1 MEPLTKIIELNNNL
15 CFNDMYCDDVIHG
28 LLANGYVLNI
38 TPCKYND
45 DKYTV
50 MIEIGDV
57 DDSFISEPTEKS
69 GLQYIFTTQY
79 RVMIFC
85 GENQV
90 FYTNVVLSNDEIT
103 FKYGAKNDR
112 K

>member
-1 MEPLTKIIELNNNL
+1 MEPLTKIIELENNL
-15 CFNDMYCDDVIHG
+15 CFNDIYCDDVIHG
-28 LLANGYVLNI
+28 LLANGYILNI

-57 DDSFISEPTEKS
+57 DDSFISQPKVDND
-69 GLQYIFTTQY
+69 LQCIFTTQY

-85 GENQV
+85 GEDMEEEH
-90 FYTNVVLSNDEIT
+90 FGEYTYRGGDMNE
-103 FKYGAKNDR
+103 
-112 K
+112 

>member
-1 MEPLTKIIELNNNL
+1 MEPLTNIIELNNNF
-15 CFNDMYCDDVIHG
+15 CFSDIYCHDVIHG

-57 DDSFISEPTEKS
+57 DDSFIPESKVDN
-69 GLQYIFTTQY
+69 GLQYIFATQY
-79 RVMIFC
+79 RIVIFC
-85 GENQV
+85 GENQ
-90 FYTNVVLSNDEIT
+90 
-103 FKYGAKNDR
+103 G
-112 K
+112 

>member
-15 CFNDMYCDDVIHG
+15 CFNDIYCDDVIHG
-28 LLANGYVLNI
+28 LLANGYILNI

-57 DDSFISEPTEKS
+57 DDSFIPEPKVDN
-69 GLQYIFTTQY
+69 GL
-79 RVMIFC
+79 
-85 GENQV
+85 
-90 FYTNVVLSNDEIT
+90 
-103 FKYGAKNDR
+103 
-112 K
+112 

>member
-1 MEPLTKIIELNNNL
+1 MEPLTKIIELDNNM
-15 CFNDMYCDDVIHG
+15 CFNDICCNDVIHG

-57 DDSFISEPTEKS
+57 DDSFIPEPKVDN

-79 RVMIFC
+79 RIVILN
-85 GENQV
+85 GENMGEV
-90 FYTNVVLSNDEIT
+90 
-103 FKYGAKNDR
+103 YGLLW
-112 K
+112 

>member
-1 MEPLTKIIELNNNL
+1 MEPLTKIIELDNNL
-15 CFNDMYCDDVIHG
+15 CFNDICCDDIIHG

-57 DDSFISEPTEKS
+57 DDSFIPEPKVDN

-79 RVMIFC
+79 RIVIFC
-85 GENQV
+85 GENMGEV
-90 FYTNVVLSNDEIT
+90 YFGEYAYKGGDMNE
-103 FKYGAKNDR
+103 
-112 K
+112 